1 MFEQMLLLKT
11 DNKFHGGFFWFVCLL
26 LCYRCLFYALQIVG
40 AQVFEE
46 DRKKNRKEGRIS
58 TGKIF

>member
-11 DNKFHGGFFWFVCLL
+11 DSKFHGGFLFVFLL
-26 LCYRCLFYALQIVG
+26 LCYLCVVNALQIVG

-46 DRKKNRKEGRIS
+46 DGKTNRKEGRIS
-58 TGKIF
+58 TGEIF

>member
-1 MFEQMLLLKT
+1 MFEQMSLLKT
-11 DNKFHGGFFWFVCLL
+11 DSKFHGEFLFVFLL
-26 LCYRCLFYALQIVG
+26 LCYLCVVNALQIVG

-58 TGKIF
+58 TGEIF